1 MQVIKNI
8 LNKKIQ
14 NTFPHI
20 LIMGGILALFSAFVL
35 TIEKIEVL
43 KNPSHQLSCSL
54 DPVLACGPV
63 MMSEQATA
71 FWNIPNPSIGLVA
84 FGMFVMT
91 GLAMLAGAKMK
102 RWFWNMYIFGI
113 SVGLAFTFWLM
124 YQTVYSINALCVY
137 CMLVWVVMFT
147 VGWYLFQYLLATKHI
162 NINNKRLTK
171 FIRGHHFDI
180 LLAWFLIVIIWILN
194 HFWYYYGAK
203 LGF

>member
-1 MQVIKNI
+1 MKT
-8 LNKKIQ
+8 LKKIFSSKIQ
-14 NTFPHI
+14 DTFPYI
-20 LIMGGILALFSAFVL
+20 LIIGGGVALYSAFVL

-102 RWFWNMYIFGI
+102 RWFWRIYTFG
-113 SVGLAFTFWLM
+113 VAAGLAFTFWLM
-124 YQTVYSINALCVY
+124 YQTVYSIGALCIY
-137 CMLVWVVMFT
+137 CMVVWTVMFT
-147 VGWYLFQYLLATKHI
+147 VVWYLFQYLLAEKHI
-162 NINNKRLTK
+162 KINKKITEFVRE
-171 FIRGHHFDI
+171 HHFDI
-180 LLAWFLIVIIWILN
+180 LLIWFVVIVGWLLN
-194 HFWYYYGAK
+194 HFWYYYGPK